1 MLSQK
6 NTKVAKQQD
15 LIHNMIDIAGT
26 VLRLSKY
33 LYQTFIVYDIYY
45 SYLIDST
52 TGRFGIMTSQVC
64 VLYKRMSS

>member
-1 MLSQK
+1 
-6 NTKVAKQQD
+6 
-15 LIHNMIDIAGT
+15 MIDIAGT

-64 VLYKRMSS
+64 ALYKRMSS